1 MGLTPLTC
9 EMVTS
14 DLPGWGVGGGCWDD
28 DDAGKDLVPG
38 PDRQGTIPHG
48 VGDPEGVCYC
58 HSRMVSASVLTS
70 FLSSSHPPPFFL
82 PRWPSCATCT
92 ASQTLL
98 LPAHPPGLQLLL
110 ALRDSLCPACFT
122 LASWGGC
129 WGGVRS
135 WSALLLSDK
144 PTPVYPA
151 RALDAYHL
159 RLRPPES
166 LQVSKEGNQPTLWAL
181 RLASAWCSPASA
193 PPPACLPR
201 TSRRGHPGHPVMAW
215 LSCWRQDGSS
225 LPHEGLPFTPHAS
238 LSGSSPRT
246 AASGSGAPGSPTL
259 HPGRWP

>member
-1 MGLTPLTC
+1 M
-9 EMVTS
+9 S
-14 DLPGWGVGGGCWDD
+14 QQNGVG
-28 DDAGKDLVPG
+28 
-38 PDRQGTIPHG
+38 
-48 VGDPEGVCYC
+48 VCPY
-58 HSRMVSASVLTS
+58 
-70 FLSSSHPPPFFL
+70 FL
-82 PRWPSCATCT
+82 PVVFPPSPVLL
-92 ASQTLL
+92 ASMALL
-98 LPAHPPGLQLLL
+98 CHLHRVSDPPSARPPTWAPAPFGPAGFPVPRLFHPGLLGWVL
-110 ALRDSLCPACFT
+110 
-122 LASWGGC
+122 
-129 WGGVRS
+129 GGVRS